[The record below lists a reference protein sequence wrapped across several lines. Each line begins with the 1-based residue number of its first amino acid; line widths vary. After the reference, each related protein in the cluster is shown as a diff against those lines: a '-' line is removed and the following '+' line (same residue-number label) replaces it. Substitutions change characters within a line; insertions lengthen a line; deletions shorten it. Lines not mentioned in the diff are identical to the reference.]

1 MAYSLTNCVENV
13 SKNNFNYELYID
25 FLLESEARAI
35 INNFIIEVSKFSNVE
50 VWLKSRLV
58 CMRMIYKLK
67 LSNIE

>member
-1 MAYSLTNCVENV
+1 MTYSSTNYVENV

-25 FLLESEARAI
+25 FLLESKAQAI

>member
-1 MAYSLTNCVENV
+1 MTYSSTNYVENV
-13 SKNNFNYELYID
+13 SKNNFNYELYVD
-25 FLLESEARAI
+25 FLLESKAQAI